1 MRTLIVGSAFVLA
14 LCAAAPAAAQGP
26 AAPETVLVASGSL
39 TLRGVIW
46 RPAGKGRFPAILFNH
61 GSYRAADSAIMTQPS
76 SLGPLFARHGF
87 VFFVLYRRGT
97 GASRSEGIAD
107 GELMARAF
115 ASDGTAGRNRVQLE
129 LLNDDELRDAMTAL
143 AALRARPEVDA
154 QRIALMGHSF
164 GGALSLVLAA
174 RDTAVKA
181 AVVFGPAAASWQRSP
196 ALRTRLEAAVAR
208 TTAPVM
214 FVHAS
219 NDYSVAPGQVLA
231 AEMQRRGK
239 THVLKIYPAVGRD
252 SSDGHNV
259 IYLSVPTWED
269 DVVAFLGARLGR

>member
-14 LCAAAPAAAQGP
+14 PCAAAPAAAQGP

-214 FVHAS
+214 FVHAA

-231 AEMQRRGK
+231 ADMQRRGK
-239 THVLKIYPAVGRD
+239 PNVLKIYPAVGRT
-252 SSDGHNV
+252 SSDGHNL
-259 IYLSVPTWED
+259 IYLSVPTWEA
-269 DVVAFLGARLGR
+269 DVFDFLGARLGR

>member
-1 MRTLIVGSAFVLA
+1 
-14 LCAAAPAAAQGP
+14 
-26 AAPETVLVASGSL
+26 VLVASGSL
-39 TLRGVIW
+39 KLRGVVW
-46 RPAGKGRFPAILFNH
+46 RPAGKGPFPAILFNH

-76 SLGPLFARHGF
+76 SLGPLFARHGY

-107 GELMARAF
+107 GDLMARAL
-115 ASDGTAGRNRVQLE
+115 ARDGDTSRNRVQLE
-129 LLNDDELRDAMTAL
+129 LLNDEELRDAIAAL
-143 AALRARPEVDA
+143 AALRALPEVDA
-154 QRIALMGHSF
+154 QRVALMGHSF
-164 GGALSLVLAA
+164 GGALSLVLAE

-208 TTAPVM
+208 TTPPVM
-214 FVHAS
+214 FVHAA

-239 THVLKIYPAVGRD
+239 TQVLKIYPAVGRD
-252 SSDGHNV
+252 ASDGHNV
-259 IYLSVPTWED
+259 IYLSVPTWEA
-269 DVVAFLGARLGR
+269 DVVAFLGARLRRYY